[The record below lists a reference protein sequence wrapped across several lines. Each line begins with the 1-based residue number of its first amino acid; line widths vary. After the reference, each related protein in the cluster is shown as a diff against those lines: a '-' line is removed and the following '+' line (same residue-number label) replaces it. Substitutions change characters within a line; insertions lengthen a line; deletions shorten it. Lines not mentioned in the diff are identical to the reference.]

1 MLTIRTSFTALGW
14 SIALLL
20 AGHSPAQAAPV
31 TFNTALPVAREQLVW
46 REQFV
51 ARERSGGGT
60 MDRDVSVRALEST
73 LGYGVSAKLA
83 VFGTVPYFLDQQ
95 LDVTTSMGRV
105 GRDSGGIGD
114 LSLFARYTVY
124 QNDFPGG
131 TFRVAPL
138 AGFTAPT
145 GDDGDRDRFG
155 RLPRTLQAGDGA
167 WDGFVSVVATWQTL
181 QFQADAQ
188 LLYRENGRH
197 DGFARGDVVRLDG
210 SLQYRIWPRSL
221 DGVSG
226 VPGFVY
232 AVVETNVIHAGRD
245 WVNDAIG
252 PDSGGSQWLLAPGLQ
267 YVSRRWIVEGAI
279 QLPVA
284 DNLNGAAPEDDY
296 AVRVGFRYNF

>member
-1 MLTIRTSFTALGW
+1 M
-14 SIALLL
+14 LL

-31 TFNTALPVAREQLVW
+31 TFNTALPVAREQFVW

-51 ARERSGGGT
+51 VRERSGGGT
-60 MDRDVSVRALEST
+60 MDRDISVRALQSI
-73 LGYGVSAKLA
+73 LGYGITPKLA
-83 VFGTVPYFLDQQ
+83 VFGAVPYLFDRQ
-95 LDVTTSMGRV
+95 LDVTTPTGRV

-124 QNDFPGG
+124 QNNVPGG

-145 GDDGDRDRFG
+145 GDDSDRDRFG
-155 RLPRTLQAGDGA
+155 PLPRSLQAGDGA
-167 WDGFVSVVATWQTL
+167 WDGFAGVVATWQTL

-188 LLYRENGRH
+188 LLYRENGR
-197 DGFARGDVVRLDG
+197 DGGFARGDVVRLDG

-221 DGVSG
+221 DGVAG

-232 AVVETNVIHAGRD
+232 AVVESNFIHGGRGR
-245 WVNDAIG
+245 VNDAID

-267 YVSRRWIVEGAI
+267 YVSRRWIVEGTI

-284 DNLNGAAPEDDY
+284 DDPNGAAPEDDY
-296 AVRVGFRYNF
+296 IVRVGFRYNF